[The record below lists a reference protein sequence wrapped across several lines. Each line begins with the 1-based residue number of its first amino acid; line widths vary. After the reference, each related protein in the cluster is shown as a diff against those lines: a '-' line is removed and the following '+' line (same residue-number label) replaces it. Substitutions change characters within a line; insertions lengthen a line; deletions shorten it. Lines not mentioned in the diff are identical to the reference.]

1 MLRAPPG
8 CTALR
13 PRRTTG
19 WADGHGTAT
28 AGGVESVTSVPRVDD
43 GAVSTKFASPP
54 SPTGSSG
61 PPSADASTTSPSAS
75 RSDNTGCAVAAGAGA
90 PSTDT
95 ATASGRTGPVPSG
108 TSTISRTWPSTTPAG
123 TTTSGG
129 WAMAAGA
136 PTRVDTTSSNAG
148 TSSAAARVPLRR
160 IPLRRRLPDRVGG
173 HDDIVPVTPGCVVER
188 AAAGHEP
195 Q

>member
-108 TSTISRTWPSTTPAG
+108 TSTISRTWPSDHPGGHHHERWLGDGGRGADQGRHHQQQRRHEQRGGPVLCAG
-123 TTTSGG
+123 S
-129 WAMAAGA
+129 
-136 PTRVDTTSSNAG
+136 
-148 TSSAAARVPLRR
+148 LC
-160 IPLRRRLPDRVGG
+160 VGG
-173 HDDIVPVTPGCVVER
+173 YLTGSADTMTLSR
-188 AAAGHEP
+188 
-195 Q
+195 

>member
-1 MLRAPPG
+1 MLLAPPG

-43 GAVSTKFASPP
+43 GTVSTKFASPP

-108 TSTISRTWPSTTPAG
+108 TSTISRT
-123 TTTSGG
+123 
-129 WAMAAGA
+129 
-136 PTRVDTTSSNAG
+136 
-148 TSSAAARVPLRR
+148 
-160 IPLRRRLPDRVGG
+160 
-173 HDDIVPVTPGCVVER
+173 
-188 AAAGHEP
+188 
-195 Q
+195 